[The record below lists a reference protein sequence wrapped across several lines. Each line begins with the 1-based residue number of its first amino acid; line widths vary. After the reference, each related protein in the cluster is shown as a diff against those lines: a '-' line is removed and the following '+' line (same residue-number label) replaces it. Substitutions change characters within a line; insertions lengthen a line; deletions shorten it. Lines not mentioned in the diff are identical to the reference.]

1 LKSNSIEK
9 MKRNQKS
16 LLLLAFGVLL
26 HTNCVEASIK
36 KKFSSFENFPQEVS
50 PKVIGKRISERFL
63 ARPHSTFGAFR
74 EKPATEITYPD
85 ACAWYG
91 ALTFSKRIQDLDLS
105 NRLIK
110 RAELLLKEEA
120 HLVPYAKDVDRAVIG
135 IVPLEVYNQTKD
147 KRFLAIGLKSADE
160 QFKTLSAEEYGKL
173 SLEVRDRYANG
184 LSWHTRF
191 WMDDMYMITA
201 LQSQAFRATKQY
213 KYIDRTAREMVAYLD
228 TMQTPNG
235 LFYHANDVPFYWG
248 RGDGWLAAGMAELLE
263 ILPKENMYRPRILKG
278 YKEMMKTLLKYQ
290 DKKGMW
296 HQLLDDP
303 NAWPETSCTAMFT
316 FAFITGV
323 KNGWLEEKTYG
334 PAARR
339 AWISLCGYLNEHGDL
354 REICEGTNK
363 KNDHQYYL
371 ERERI
376 TGDLHGQAPMIWC
389 AMALVK

>member
-1 LKSNSIEK
+1 MNSYFIHE
-9 MKRNQKS
+9 MK
-16 LLLLAFGVLL
+16 
-26 HTNCVEASIK
+26 IK
-36 KKFSSFENFPQEVS
+36 KKVLFTLVFGLILQFNYGQSIGKKKISSFENFPKEVN
-50 PKVIGKRISERFL
+50 PKVIGKRLSERFM

-91 ALTFSKRIQDLDLS
+91 ALTFSKRIGDQDLS

-120 HLVPYAKDVDRAVIG
+120 HLVPYAKDVDRAVVG
-135 IVPLEVYNQTKD
+135 IIPLEVYNQTKD
-147 KRFLAIGLKSADE
+147 KRFLEIGLRSADE
-160 QFKTLSAEEYGKL
+160 QFKTLSAEEYSQL
-173 SLEVRDRYANG
+173 SIEMRDRYAKG
-184 LSWHTRF
+184 YSWHTRF

-201 LQSQAFRATKQY
+201 LQSQAFRATNHN
-213 KYIDRTAREMVAYLD
+213 KYIERTAHEMVAYLD

-263 ILPKENMYRPRILKG
+263 ILPKNNIYRPRIMKG
-278 YKEMMKTLLKYQ
+278 YKDMMKTLLKYQ
-290 DKKGMW
+290 DKNGMW

-323 KNGWLEEKTYG
+323 KNGWLEEKSYG
-334 PAARR
+334 PAARKG
-339 AWISLCGYLNEHGDL
+339 WISLCGYLNENDDL

-371 ERERI
+371 DRERI